1 MLVMLM
7 LAIVAEGFS
16 LTEHLVLLIIAVVS
30 AGALLLIILLAVIFL
45 GSARRD
51 RVTPSREPEQTMPTE
66 PNQNLVGPD
75 KNPFVDP
82 D

>member
-30 AGALLLIILLAVIFL
+30 AGALLLIILLAVISL
-45 GSARRD
+45 GSARKD
-51 RVTPSREPEQTMPTE
+51 RAIPSREPGRTKATE
-66 PNQNLVGPD
+66 PARDPFVPGE
-75 KNPFVDP
+75 NPFGDP